1 MQIEPLHVKYPM
13 KTQIM
18 FRRVLTVLSLAA
30 ALALTPAPVRA
41 QTNDAPQ
48 PGRDPRRAAPAQ
60 PAAPAEYDLDIANGT
75 FRSGGRPQEQAMFGR
90 TVQILRDKHPEANI
104 AMSPKLGGILIRD
117 LKLRASDLD
126 EELEALRVA
135 SEDQFV
141 WNRRVP
147 INGPALYTL
156 QPSEHFVS
164 ESAAPRLT
172 QVEVF
177 NMTSYFAHQA
187 NAPTNDAALVEY
199 KEKMIGDTRQIIIQT
214 VQMAGAPHALIDLQ
228 FHPGANLLVV
238 GGTPDSIEIARKI
251 INAMIG
257 QSSDVSISWPSDA
270 GGFTY
275 TAVPY
280 PGVGGTVARPNGAP
294 VTRLNPWWSIIGES
308 SGGANGSIVGGSFSG
323 ANSARAMQEAADKLA
338 AMQSNLVTPE
348 VLRRLRERRAAGDLP
363 DQIGELQKQIEEQQK
378 QNAALVEKLKEMMRD
393 SSGGKPT
400 P

>member
-1 MQIEPLHVKYPM
+1 
-13 KTQIM
+13 M
-18 FRRVLTVLSLAA
+18 FHRVLTVLSLAA

-75 FRSGGRPQEQAMFGR
+75 FRSGGHPQEQAMFGR

-135 SEDQFV
+135 SDDQFI

-238 GGTPDSIEIARKI
+238 VGTPDSLEVARKI

-257 QSSDVSISWPSDA
+257 QSLNNSWFFNPD
-270 GGFTY
+270 GFTY
-275 TAVPY
+275 TVPNA
-280 PGVGGTVARPNGAP
+280 GGGGTISWPNGTP
-294 VTRLNPWWSIIGES
+294 VSRDNPDGSIFGGS
-308 SGGANGSIVGGSFSG
+308 SGGANGSIVGGSFGG
-323 ANSARAMQEAADKLA
+323 ANYARTLQNAADRLA
-338 AMQSNLVTPE
+338 AVQSNLVTPE

-378 QNAALVEKLKEMMRD
+378 QNAALVEKLKELMKD
-393 SSGGKPT
+393 SPGDKPT